1 MLNVVVLIGR
11 LTKDP
16 ELRYTPSGKAVAT
29 LRLAVDRGTTNPQG
43 EKETDFIDVVVWER
57 QAETVA
63 NYLQKGRLVAVQGRL
78 QIRQYET
85 QEGQRREKAE
95 VVASSVR
102 FLDRGQDAA
111 GGFGGGER
119 MGGSMGGF
127 GGERVGGN
135 QPRRDSFGMGSEPNF
150 GDDDD
155 VPF

>member
-1 MLNVVVLIGR
+1 VLNVIVLIGR

-16 ELRYTPSGKAVAT
+16 ELRYTTSGKAVAT

-43 EKETDFIDVVVWER
+43 EKETDFIDVIVWER

-78 QIRQYET
+78 QIRSYET

-95 VVASSVR
+95 VVATSVR
-102 FLDRGQDAA
+102 FLDRGQDAGST
-111 GGFGGGER
+111 GG
-119 MGGSMGGF
+119 MGGTS
-127 GGERVGGN
+127 GGN
-135 QPRRDSFGMGSEPNF
+135 ASGAPRREAPGMGSEPNF
-150 GDDDD
+150 HEDDD

>member
-1 MLNVVVLIGR
+1 VLNTVVLIGR

-16 ELRYTPSGKAVAT
+16 ELRYTTSGKAVAT

-57 QAETVA
+57 QAETAA

-85 QEGQRREKAE
+85 QEGQKREKAE
-95 VVASSVR
+95 VVASTVR
-102 FLDRGQDAA
+102 FLDKGTDA
-111 GGFGGGER
+111 GGER
-119 MGGSMGGF
+119 TSG
-127 GGERVGGN
+127 
-135 QPRRDSFGMGSEPNF
+135 PKAAAPGMGSEPKF
-150 GDDDD
+150 TDDDD

>member
-1 MLNVVVLIGR
+1 LLNHIVLIGR

-63 NYLQKGRLVAVQGRL
+63 NYLQKGRLIAVQGRL
-78 QIRQYET
+78 QIRSYEN
-85 QEGQRREKAE
+85 QEGQRRERAE
-95 VVASSVR
+95 VVASQVR
-102 FLDRGQDAA
+102 FLDRGQDA
-111 GGFGGGER
+111 GGGSGGMGGGTGAERAGGER
-119 MGGSMGGF
+119 A
-127 GGERVGGN
+127 GN
-135 QPRRDSFGMGSEPNF
+135 APRRDAPGMGSEPNF
-150 GDDDD
+150 NDDDD

>member
-1 MLNVVVLIGR
+1 MLNTVVLIGR

-16 ELRYTPSGKAVAT
+16 ELRYTPGGKAVAT
-29 LRLAVDRGTTNPQG
+29 LRLAVDRGTTNAQG

-95 VVASSVR
+95 VVANTVR
-102 FLDRGQDAA
+102 FLDRGQDAGVTGTAGAA
-111 GGFGGGER
+111 GGMGGGMSER
-119 MGGSMGGF
+119 PAGG
-127 GGERVGGN
+127 
-135 QPRRDSFGMGSEPNF
+135 PRKNTGMGSEPSFN
-150 GDDDD
+150 DDDD

>member
-1 MLNVVVLIGR
+1 MLNSVVLIGR

-16 ELRYTPSGKAVAT
+16 ELRYTQSGKAVAT

-95 VVASSVR
+95 IVASTVR
-102 FLDRGQDAA
+102 FLDSGRDQ
-111 GGFGGGER
+111 GGER
-119 MGGSMGGF
+119 PMGGS
-127 GGERVGGN
+127 
-135 QPRRDSFGMGSEPNF
+135 PRRESGMGSELTFN
-150 GDDDD
+150 DDDD

>member
-1 MLNVVVLIGR
+1 VLNVIVLIGR

-63 NYLQKGRLVAVQGRL
+63 NYLQKGRQVAVQGRL
-78 QIRQYET
+78 QIRSYET

-95 VVASSVR
+95 VVATTVR
-102 FLDRGQDAA
+102 FLDRGQDAGM
-111 GGFGGGER
+111 GGGMGTGGGGGER
-119 MGGSMGGF
+119 MSGGPRSGGT
-127 GGERVGGN
+127 G
-135 QPRRDSFGMGSEPNF
+135 GMGSEASF
-150 GDDDD
+150 HDDDD

>member
-1 MLNVVVLIGR
+1 MLNTVVLIGR

-16 ELRYTPSGKAVAT
+16 ELRYTPGGKAVAT
-29 LRLAVDRGTTNPQG
+29 LRLAVDRGSTNAQG
-43 EKETDFIDVVVWER
+43 EKETDFIDIVVWER

-95 VVASSVR
+95 VVASQVR
-102 FLDRGQDAA
+102 FLDRGQET
-111 GGFGGGER
+111 GGER
-119 MGGSMGGF
+119 P
-127 GGERVGGN
+127 VGG
-135 QPRRDSFGMGSEPNF
+135 PKRESTPMGSEPTF
-150 GDDDD
+150 HEDDD

>member
-1 MLNVVVLIGR
+1 MLNTVVLIGR

-16 ELRYTPSGKAVAT
+16 ELRYTPGGKAVAT
-29 LRLAVDRGTTNPQG
+29 LRLAVDRGSTNAQG

-95 VVASSVR
+95 VVASQVR
-102 FLDRGQDAA
+102 FLDRGQET
-111 GGFGGGER
+111 GGER
-119 MGGSMGGF
+119 PAGG
-127 GGERVGGN
+127 
-135 QPRRDSFGMGSEPNF
+135 PRRESTAMGSEPTF
-150 GDDDD
+150 HEDDD

>member
-1 MLNVVVLIGR
+1 MLNVIVLIGR

-16 ELRYTPSGKAVAT
+16 ELRYTSSGKAVAT

-78 QIRQYET
+78 QIRSYET
-85 QEGQRREKAE
+85 QEGQRRERAE
-95 VVASSVR
+95 VVATTVR
-102 FLDRGQDAA
+102 FLDRGQDA
-111 GGFGGGER
+111 
-119 MGGSMGGF
+119 GSMGGM
-127 GGERVGGN
+127 GGMGGN
-135 QPRRDSFGMGSEPNF
+135 MTGGPRREAPGMGSETSF
-150 GDDDD
+150 HDDDD

>member
-1 MLNVVVLIGR
+1 MLNHIVLIGR

-16 ELRYTPSGKAVAT
+16 ELRYTTSGKAVAT

-63 NYLQKGRLVAVQGRL
+63 NYLQKGRLIAVQGRL

-95 VVASSVR
+95 VVASQVR
-102 FLDRGQDAA
+102 FLDRAQDGGSGNMGGG
-111 GGFGGGER
+111 GGFSGGSGGG
-119 MGGSMGGF
+119 GG
-127 GGERVGGN
+127 
-135 QPRRDSFGMGSEPNF
+135 PRREAPSMGSEPNF
-150 GDDDD
+150 HDDDD